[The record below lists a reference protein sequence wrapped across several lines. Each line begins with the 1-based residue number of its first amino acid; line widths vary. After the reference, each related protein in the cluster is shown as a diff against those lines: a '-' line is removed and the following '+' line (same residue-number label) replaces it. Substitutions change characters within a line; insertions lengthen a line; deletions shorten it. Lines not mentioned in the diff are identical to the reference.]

1 MPTAHNHSPHPHP
14 SQPLAVRLVANPP
27 RLLHTGYPS
36 KTHPAATQHAA
47 TPPAAATQP
56 ATMPTTMPAGAGV
69 AAASPFEW
77 ACSAGWTSGFYPGLL
92 WQLANTTSNTTTR
105 ALFRAKA
112 ERWTAGREALKTQ
125 TTTHDVGFE
134 IFGSFGNGLQL
145 GADNATYVSVAD
157 DITLYYS
164 VWRDS
169 HVRTCTHMYSHV
181 H

>member
-1 MPTAHNHSPHPHP
+1 
-14 SQPLAVRLVANPP
+14 
-27 RLLHTGYPS
+27 
-36 KTHPAATQHAA
+36 
-47 TPPAAATQP
+47 
-56 ATMPTTMPAGAGV
+56 MPAGAGV

-157 DITLYYS
+157 DITCYTIQCGATHMYA
-164 VWRDS
+164 
-169 HVRTCTHMYSHV
+169 HVRTCTHMYTEKMTCVTVVSTAAT
-181 H
+181 